1 MGNFSLFFYLI
12 LTKIRVWS
20 LGSGLQA
27 HEFFGEISGSMVWQW
42 VAGRDRVSLLGVCSG
57 LVLMLGLVG
66 CKPSGG
72 EERTS
77 AVEGGGKGQAVHGQ
91 CQWVARS
98 VAVQWTAF
106 KTTEK
111 IPVHGRFREVEAL
124 DLDSSGSSAVAAFR
138 RARVAIP
145 VRSLFTGDTMRDR
158 TILEDFFLVMKGGDT
173 IYAEMVR
180 ILEAKDTMLIRIR
193 MNGME
198 SIVPF
203 RYWVRSG
210 GELDTV
216 VAEGEIDVLSMFG
229 AEEAL
234 RRLNVACRDKHTGKD
249 GESKTWEVVE
259 VRVVGL
265 VRRSCPS

>member
-1 MGNFSLFFYLI
+1 MF
-12 LTKIRVWS
+12 
-20 LGSGLQA
+20 
-27 HEFFGEISGSMVWQW
+27 MVWQW
-42 VAGRDRVSLLGVCSG
+42 VAGRVSLLGVCGG
-57 LVLMLGLVG
+57 LALMWGLVG
-66 CKPSGG
+66 CKPSGS
-72 EERTS
+72 EERAS
-77 AVEGGGKGQAVHGQ
+77 MEGGSKGQAARGQ

-111 IPVHGRFREVEAL
+111 IPVHGRFTEVEAL
-124 DLDSSGSSAVAAFR
+124 DLDSSGVSAVEAFR

-158 TILEDFFLVMKGGDT
+158 TILENFFLVMKGGDT

-203 RYWVRSG
+203 RYSVRSG
-210 GELDTV
+210 GEVDTV
-216 VAEGEIDVLSMFG
+216 VAEGVIDVLSMFG

-249 GESKTWEVVE
+249 GKSKTWEE
-259 VRVVGL
+259 VAIRVVGL
-265 VRRSCPS
+265 VGRHCPS